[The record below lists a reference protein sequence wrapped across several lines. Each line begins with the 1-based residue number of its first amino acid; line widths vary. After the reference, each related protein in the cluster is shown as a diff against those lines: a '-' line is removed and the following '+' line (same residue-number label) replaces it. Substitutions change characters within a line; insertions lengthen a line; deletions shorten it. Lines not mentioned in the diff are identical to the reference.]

1 MSNVLRTQVLVLV
14 LVLVQGMHNPMEVA
28 KEVQEMERGLC
39 VEDKQHAVV
48 HVADVVSGCWCVR
61 IPQSIG
67 VVALEEAEQEQEPV
81 EAEEEEVDA
90 SIQHVLAM
98 SHTCRNHTLS
108 IHNPKL
114 MLCQSQPL

>member
-1 MSNVLRTQVLVLV
+1 MNNVLRIPVPVPVL
-14 LVLVQGMHNPMEVA
+14 GMHNPMEVA
-28 KEVQEMERGLC
+28 KEAREMERGLC

-81 EAEEEEVDA
+81 EAEEEEADA
-90 SIQHVLAM
+90 STQHVLAM
-98 SHTCRNHTLS
+98 SHTLS

>member
-1 MSNVLRTQVLVLV
+1 MNNVQRIPVPVPVPVLVL
-14 LVLVQGMHNPMEVA
+14 GMHNLGEVA
-28 KEVQEMERGLC
+28 KEVQEMKRGLC

-67 VVALEEAEQEQEPV
+67 VVALEEAEQEQV
-81 EAEEEEVDA
+81 EAEEEEADA
-90 SIQHVLAM
+90 STQHVLVM
-98 SHTCRNHTLS
+98 SHTLS
-108 IHNPKL
+108 IHNPNPKL